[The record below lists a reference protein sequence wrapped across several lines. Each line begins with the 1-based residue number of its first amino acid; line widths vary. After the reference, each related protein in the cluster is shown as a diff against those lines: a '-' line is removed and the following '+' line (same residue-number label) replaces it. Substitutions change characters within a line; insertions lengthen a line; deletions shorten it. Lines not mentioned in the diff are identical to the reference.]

1 MEELEDK
8 FHGVLDAVR
17 KANVGWFQ
25 ISPKEEEVEIKLKD
39 GNILTFPIQDYQKVS
54 VVDMFCKKCETKIP
68 IGIAEEVEYLL
79 FNGTCRQCFTEE
91 LRKNTDVPFVMRRE
105 YSKVEFP
112 WHDLVREA
120 PDAYGDRFGVGDEV
134 KVNGIKAKVVRLHE
148 YRDRLIEQGS
158 FLAQVIP
165 MYAGKSHVLNIP
177 TEYLKA
183 LTNEHVEIPK
193 GDYKEL
199 IDVPSRF
206 NPKTVKDK
214 SIRKVFENDV
224 ARAIW
229 MVYRRNHLMTDDHL
243 NALNRFSLSFAER
256 VRKEQIKPKYMFY
269 KFKRRFEKDTGL
281 KMDDSLIAV
290 LVPYLNGEKK
300 ATYVVQKEKA
310 A

>member
-1 MEELEDK
+1 MGELEDK

-79 FNGTCRQCFTEE
+79 FNRTCRQCFTEE

-105 YSKVEFP
+105 YSKVEFQ

-120 PDAYGDRFGVGDEV
+120 PDAYGDKFGVGDEV
-134 KVNGIKAKVVRLHE
+134 KVNGIKAKVVRLHKYKE
-148 YRDRLIEQGS
+148 DIIEQEA
-158 FLAQVIP
+158 FLAQVTP
-165 MYAGKSHVLNIP
+165 MYAGKCHVLNIP

-183 LTNEHVEIPK
+183 LTNEHVEIPR

-206 NPKTVKDK
+206 DPKTVKDK
-214 SIRKVFENDV
+214 SVRKVFENDV

-229 MVYRRNHLMTDDHL
+229 MVYRLHHLVTDNHLD
-243 NALNRFSLSFAER
+243 ALNRFSLSFAER
-256 VRKEQIKPKYMFY
+256 VKKGQIKPKYMFY
-269 KFKRRFEKDTGL
+269 EFKNRFRKDAGFN
-281 KMDDSLIAV
+281 MDDGLIAL
-290 LVPYLNGEKK
+290 LVPYLTGEKK
-300 ATYVVQKEKA
+300 ATYVVQEEKA